1 MWMKPTN
8 DEKLV
13 SFKYMKFSELLA
25 IFVEAEDRNGFLLPG
40 SNWNNSENFSAMT
53 ISLEFL
59 PTCEVL
65 IHLPDSCYDFLTLML
80 VKI

>member
-1 MWMKPTN
+1 MWMKSTN

-13 SFKYMKFSELLA
+13 SFKYMKFSELLV
-25 IFVEAEDRNGFLLPG
+25 IFVEAEARNGFLLPG
-40 SNWNNSENFSAMT
+40 SNWNNSENFSAIMT

-65 IHLPDSCYDFLTLML
+65 IHLPDSGCDFFYSSAG
-80 VKI
+80 